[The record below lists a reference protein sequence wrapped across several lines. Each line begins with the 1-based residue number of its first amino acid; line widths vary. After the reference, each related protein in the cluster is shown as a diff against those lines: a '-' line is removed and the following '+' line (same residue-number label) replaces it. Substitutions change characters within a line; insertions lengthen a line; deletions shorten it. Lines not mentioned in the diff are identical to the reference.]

1 MKKTLA
7 LVLAIVMAL
16 SCAFVLSACG
26 GGNYDGEY
34 TFDKMELKK
43 FTMNGEDMS
52 GLMDADDMFDA
63 EDTVGAAIKIEG
75 NKMTFVD
82 AEDGEDQVVTFE
94 EKGDKL
100 VLDKKSTEELL
111 GDISEEGL
119 DSNLYFKVNGKNL
132 EMYVE
137 MSGAD
142 DELGLEMEVSI
153 IATFKKK

>member
-26 GGNYDGEY
+26 GSNYDGEY

-52 GLMDADDMFDA
+52 ELMDAEDMFDA
-63 EDTVGAAIKIEG
+63 EDTVGASIKIEG

-94 EKGDKL
+94 EKGGKL

-153 IATFKKK
+153 VATFKKK